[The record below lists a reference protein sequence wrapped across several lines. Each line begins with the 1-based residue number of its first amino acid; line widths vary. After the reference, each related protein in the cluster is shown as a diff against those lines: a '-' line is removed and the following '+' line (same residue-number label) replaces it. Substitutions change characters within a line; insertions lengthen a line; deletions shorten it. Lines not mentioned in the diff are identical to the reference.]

1 MARPFRLSGENCLYH
16 ITSRGNDHK
25 RIYVIPGNYERF
37 LDYVKQAKERYRFY
51 LYAYCLMPNHFHLLL
66 ETRLPNISKIM
77 QYINSSYTTY
87 YNIRHHRC
95 GHLFQ
100 GRFKS
105 LVVDRDNYFL
115 EVSRYIHLN
124 PVRAGIVKDPMA
136 YNWSSF
142 NEYLGNKHKYIDN
155 DQVRQY
161 IRMDRHQYRN
171 FVLDGV
177 NKAPDL
183 MSKVYAGFL
192 LGTDSFIKNQL
203 KNLEAQTS
211 SAEVSHKKE
220 LKDDKMRAMEIV
232 QTVADYYRT
241 TLDKLKASKT
251 RPMRVKQIMIYLLRS
266 FTGLTNREIG
276 DLMGMR
282 YSAVSK
288 TGLNIEHL
296 MEVDKKVRRA
306 INGLV
311 SSFEV

>member
-1 MARPFRLSGENCLYH
+1 MARPYRLAGENCLYH
-16 ITSRGNDHK
+16 ITSRGDDRK
-25 RIYVIPGNYERF
+25 RIYVVPKDYEKF
-37 LDYVKQAKERYRFY
+37 LEYVQQAKERYHFY

-124 PVRAGIVKDPMA
+124 PVRAGIVKEPMA
-136 YNWSSF
+136 YNWSSL
-142 NEYLGNKHKYIDN
+142 NAYLGNKHKYIDN
-155 DQVRQY
+155 DQARQY

-177 NKAPDL
+177 DKAPDL

-203 KNLEAQTS
+203 KDLEKQITN
-211 SAEVSHKKE
+211 EDITHKKE
-220 LKDDKMRAMEIV
+220 LKDDQMRAKEIV
-232 QTVADYYRT
+232 QAVVDHYRT
-241 TLDKLKASKT
+241 TLDKLKASTT
-251 RPMRVKQIMIYLLRS
+251 RPMRVKQVMIYILRS
-266 FTGLTNREIG
+266 YTGLTNRGIG
-276 DLMGMR
+276 DLMGMS

-288 TGLNIEHL
+288 AGSTIKHL
-296 MEVDKKVRRA
+296 MEVDNKVKQT
-306 INGLV
+306 IKEIV